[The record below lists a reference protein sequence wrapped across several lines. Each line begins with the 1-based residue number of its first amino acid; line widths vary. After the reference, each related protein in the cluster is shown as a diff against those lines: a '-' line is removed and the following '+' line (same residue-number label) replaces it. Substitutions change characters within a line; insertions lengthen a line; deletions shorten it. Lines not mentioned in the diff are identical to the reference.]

1 MIVAPDASR
10 DKLRELSALQK
21 APNQRMEGFEM
32 AEREGF
38 EPSVEVSPHTR
49 LAGER
54 LQPTRPSLQVSLKYY
69 ALIVIRTIVIQQF

>member
-32 AEREGF
+32 AEREGS

-49 LAGER
+49 LAVG
-54 LQPTRPSLQVSLKYY
+54 K
-69 ALIVIRTIVIQQF
+69 